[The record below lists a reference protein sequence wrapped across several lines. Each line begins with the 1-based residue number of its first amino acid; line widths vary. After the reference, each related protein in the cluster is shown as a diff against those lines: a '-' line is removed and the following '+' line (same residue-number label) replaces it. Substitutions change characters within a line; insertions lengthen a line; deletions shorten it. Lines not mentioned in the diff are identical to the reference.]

1 MPTIAPGPIELPRAL
16 SVKDLADTLGVSAVD
31 VIKELM
37 KNGVMAAINQTI
49 DYDTA
54 AIVATDLGFEAVEQ
68 QAEPEAATS
77 SPDGVVGR
85 RTFTEDDP
93 ATLRPRPPIVTV
105 MGHVD
110 HGKTSLLDAI
120 RSTKVSER
128 EAGGI
133 TQHIGAYQ
141 VEVPDP
147 DSGEPRTITFLD
159 TPGHEAFTSMRARGA
174 QATDI
179 AILVVAADDGVMPTT
194 REAIAHAKAAGV
206 EIVVAINKID
216 LAGANPDRVK
226 QELAQNDV
234 LIEEYGGTVPAVL
247 VSARTKQGLDDLLT
261 TLLLVAD
268 VMDLRANPDRPAE
281 GVVIEAE
288 MDRNRGPLAT
298 ILVQTGTLHTG
309 DSVIVGDMYGRIKAM
324 FDDTGRRLK
333 SAGPAQPARVLGLS
347 GVPSAGDILTIVRDE
362 KTARTAV
369 EARLRERQAER
380 AAQRTSISL
389 DTIFG
394 EITAGKLKELN
405 IILKT
410 DVQGSIDPIRS
421 SLERLSNEQVRVKL
435 IHSATGG
442 ITESDANLA
451 VASKAIIIGFNVR
464 PDAGARRIADQE
476 GVDIRYYDVIYNL
489 VEDVERALSGMLE
502 PVYVEVIDGHAEVR
516 QIIRITRIGNI
527 AGSYVTDGRVTRNDQ
542 VRVHRG
548 GEQIFDGRVAALKR
562 FKEDVREV
570 ESGYECGITLEGFD
584 RFELGDT
591 LEFYHRERQ
600 S

>member
-1 MPTIAPGPIELPRAL
+1 
-16 SVKDLADTLGVSAVD
+16 
-31 VIKELM
+31 
-37 KNGVMAAINQTI
+37 
-49 DYDTA
+49 
-54 AIVATDLGFEAVEQ
+54 
-68 QAEPEAATS
+68 
-77 SPDGVVGR
+77 
-85 RTFTEDDP
+85 
-93 ATLRPRPPIVTV
+93 
-105 MGHVD
+105 
-110 HGKTSLLDAI
+110 
-120 RSTKVSER
+120 
-128 EAGGI
+128 
-133 TQHIGAYQ
+133 
-141 VEVPDP
+141 
-147 DSGEPRTITFLD
+147 
-159 TPGHEAFTSMRARGA
+159 
-174 QATDI
+174 
-179 AILVVAADDGVMPTT
+179 
-194 REAIAHAKAAGV
+194 
-206 EIVVAINKID
+206 
-216 LAGANPDRVK
+216 
-226 QELAQNDV
+226 
-234 LIEEYGGTVPAVL
+234 
-247 VSARTKQGLDDLLT
+247 
-261 TLLLVAD
+261 
-268 VMDLRANPDRPAE
+268 
-281 GVVIEAE
+281 
-288 MDRNRGPLAT
+288 
-298 ILVQTGTLHTG
+298 
-309 DSVIVGDMYGRIKAM
+309 MYGRIKAM